1 MGERIISLSWAEID
15 AVMDFLDRGL
25 SAQGFP
31 TILRLRTQM
40 VVEEMFSAALAAP
53 GAEEGKLRC
62 CLPAPR
68 TVQVQFRSARAGF
81 APDWS
86 GVKALADNGS
96 STYGLKLTDNQDGWT
111 ILVGEK

>member
-15 AVMDFLDRGL
+15 AVIEFVERGL

-31 TILRLRTQM
+31 TVLRLRTQT
-40 VVEEMFSAALAAP
+40 VIEEIFFSALAAP
-53 GAEEGKLRC
+53 GAAEGKLRC
-62 CLPAPR
+62 SLPAPR
-68 TVQVQFRSARAGF
+68 TVQIQCRSAQAGF

-86 GVKALADNGS
+86 GVKALIGKD
-96 STYGLKLTDNQDGWT
+96 STYGLKLTENQDGWT

>member
-1 MGERIISLSWAEID
+1 MGEQIISLSWSELD
-15 AVMDFLDRGL
+15 AATEFVERGL

-40 VVEEMFSAALAAP
+40 VIEEIFFAAMASP
-53 GAEEGKLRC
+53 GAEGAKMRC

-68 TVQVQFRSARAGF
+68 TVQVQCRSHQASF
-81 APDWS
+81 APDWD
-86 GVKALADNGS
+86 GLKALMENGT
-96 STYGLKLTDNQDGWT
+96 TYGLKLTESQDGWT